1 MEQHYPNLNRR
12 SWPKLYRINA
22 HLQRRS
28 RRCPS
33 ETGTAV
39 LEMAFSLILLLPI
52 LFGAID
58 LGRGYY
64 LSIEVS
70 SAARAGAQY
79 GVQNSADTGGM
90 QTAATNDAPDVSGIS
105 ATAAYGCE
113 CSDGTSVTPQCGSI
127 PSCAS
132 NVVNYV
138 QVNTTG
144 TYTPMFPWPGIPS
157 SIPLHGKA
165 VMRAGQ

>member
-1 MEQHYPNLNRR
+1 MQQPYPKIHRR
-12 SWPKLYRINA
+12 SWPRLLRMNA

-28 RRCPS
+28 PHFPS
-33 ETGTAV
+33 QTGAAL
-39 LEMAFSLILLLPI
+39 LELAFSLLLLLPI

-58 LGRGYY
+58 LGRAYY

-79 GVQNSADTGGM
+79 GVQNSADTAGM

-105 ATAAYGCE
+105 ATAVYGCE
-113 CSDGTSVTPQCGSI
+113 CSDGSSVTPLCGSA
-127 PSCAS
+127 PSCAT

-138 QVNTTG
+138 QVNTTA
-144 TYTPMFPWPGIPS
+144 TYTPLFPWPGIPS
-157 SIPLHGKA
+157 SIPLHGQA
-165 VMRAGQ
+165 MMRAAD